1 MTARIPVDRNEMD
14 RLVLMR
20 MDVDR
25 YEGQLIPGLNARVQE
40 LTQTLEILL
49 AAAADTSP
57 TNLLEAMARAKRV
70 LQT

>member
-1 MTARIPVDRNEMD
+1 MRARVSVDREEMD

-25 YEGQLIPGLNARVQE
+25 YEAQLIPDLQARVQD
-40 LTQTLEILL
+40 LTQALELL
-49 AAAADTSP
+49 VAAAADASRS
-57 TNLLEAMARAKRV
+57 NLLEAVARAKQV